1 MALQQSERMESLT
14 DELKTRIIK
23 ALNLEAL
30 SPSDIQDDAPLFG
43 TGLGLDSIDALDLVS
58 MLEREYGILIE
69 DMEVARQAFASCR
82 ALENFIRTHR
92 K

>member
-1 MALQQSERMESLT
+1 MEPLT

-23 ALNLEAL
+23 ALNLDRVA
-30 SPSDIQDDAPLFG
+30 PADIKDSEPLFG

-58 MLEREYGILIE
+58 MLEREYGIIID
-69 DMEVARQAFASCR
+69 DMEIARRVFASYR
-82 ALENFIRTHR
+82 SLEDFVRTHR

>member
-1 MALQQSERMESLT
+1 MESLT
-14 DELKTRIIK
+14 EELKTRIIK
-23 ALNLEAL
+23 ALNLQAVA
-30 SPSDIQDDAPLFG
+30 PGDIQDDAPLFG

-82 ALENFIRTHR
+82 ALEHFVRTHR

>member
-1 MALQQSERMESLT
+1 MQLQT
-14 DELKTRIIK
+14 DELKNKISLFCDVETTPADVK
-23 ALNLEAL
+23 
-30 SPSDIQDDAPLFG
+30 DDEPLFG

-69 DMEVARQAFASCR
+69 DMEIARQAFASYR
-82 ALENFIRTHR
+82 SLENFVETHR

>member
-1 MALQQSERMESLT
+1 MEPLT

-23 ALNLEAL
+23 ALNLDRVA
-30 SPSDIQDDAPLFG
+30 PADIKDSEPLFG

-58 MLEREYGILIE
+58 MLEREYGIIID
-69 DMEVARQAFASCR
+69 DMEIARRAFASYR
-82 ALENFIRTHR
+82 SLEDFVRTHR